1 MRLGPVSEKAVYR
14 NLTLLD
20 EGPPDDLVSFATA
33 RWLLDEGHILIS
45 LIGNWPT
52 TRTRSK
58 CTLSKTL
65 VDCGNLHLLR
75 GDLLCRFNSY

>member
-20 EGPPDDLVSFATA
+20 EGPPDDLVSFATS

-45 LIGNWPT
+45 SIKVEVKKKHPSHGRTFSCFAAHLIEQ
-52 TRTRSK
+52 
-58 CTLSKTL
+58 
-65 VDCGNLHLLR
+65 
-75 GDLLCRFNSY
+75 DLF

>member
-33 RWLLDEGHILIS
+33 SWLLDDGHILIS
-45 LIGNWPT
+45 L
-52 TRTRSK
+52 
-58 CTLSKTL
+58 
-65 VDCGNLHLLR
+65 LR
-75 GDLLCRFNSY
+75 NS

>member
-33 RWLLDEGHILIS
+33 RWLLDEGQI

-52 TRTRSK
+52 TRTHSK

-75 GDLLCRFNSY
+75 GDLQCQFNSF